1 MYEEGNDRTKRP
13 TGLARCI
20 LSTSKGE
27 KALTIADVDHV
38 IDSVVDRT
46 SADDKQGQVLI
57 AFGLHAFVLVL
68 VISATKLASVP
79 ERHTK
84 FTSRCSLTAP
94 SFNCWYLGF

>member
-1 MYEEGNDRTKRP
+1 LICNQELDRIQIVVGGCSYQHPLRSERVTMALP
-13 TGLARCI
+13 V
-20 LSTSKGE
+20 GE

-68 VISATKLASVP
+68 VISAIKGRGSVN
-79 ERHTK
+79 
-84 FTSRCSLTAP
+84 
-94 SFNCWYLGF
+94 NC